1 MSKHVQ
7 YFFQAPRLTSLQ
19 RQEDLRRMSKA
30 LQNLK
35 KYTDSLIHGKSR
47 CAGYSSAGQAPDNF
61 KNLELCWD
69 SWDQTAVNRVPPRNY
84 HDPKHHRNN
93 HIVSSTRRDES
104 ASPKQVSL
112 DHICTGG
119 ILSNYGE
126 NVLTLFYFIDHIW
139 RCSLILD
146 ILIINRYTKFI
157 TDFIG
162 IFFSNEV
169 EFIM

>member
-1 MSKHVQ
+1 MENGTELVQICSNLSKHVQ
-7 YFFQAPRLTSLQ
+7 IFFQAPRLTSLQ

-47 CAGYSSAGQAPDNF
+47 CAGYSSTGQAQDNF

-69 SWDQTAVNRVPPRNY
+69 SWDQSTPAVNRVPPRNY

-104 ASPKQVSL
+104 ASPKQVSS

-119 ILSNYGE
+119 NLSMNKM
-126 NVLTLFYFIDHIW
+126 
-139 RCSLILD
+139 C
-146 ILIINRYTKFI
+146 
-157 TDFIG
+157 
-162 IFFSNEV
+162 
-169 EFIM
+169 

>member
-1 MSKHVQ
+1 MFIQAPPPDAILVSKRCTSNWLELVQ
-7 YFFQAPRLTSLQ
+7 ICSNLSKLVQTCLNMFNFFFQAPRLTSLQ

-47 CAGYSSAGQAPDNF
+47 CAGYSSTGQAQDNF

-69 SWDQTAVNRVPPRNY
+69 SWDQSTPAVNRVPPRNY

-112 DHICTGG
+112 DHICKVQ
-119 ILSNYGE
+119 L
-126 NVLTLFYFIDHIW
+126 L
-139 RCSLILD
+139 
-146 ILIINRYTKFI
+146 
-157 TDFIG
+157 
-162 IFFSNEV
+162 
-169 EFIM
+169 

>member
-1 MSKHVQ
+1 M
-7 YFFQAPRLTSLQ
+7 TSLQ

-47 CAGYSSAGQAPDNF
+47 CAGYSSTGQGPDNF

-112 DHICTGG
+112 EHICTGG
-119 ILSNYGE
+119 NLSME
-126 NVLTLFYFIDHIW
+126 KM
-139 RCSLILD
+139 C
-146 ILIINRYTKFI
+146 
-157 TDFIG
+157 
-162 IFFSNEV
+162 
-169 EFIM
+169 

>member
-1 MSKHVQ
+1 MFKLVYSNSPIWRNFSVKKISGVCQISLNLSKFVQ
-7 YFFQAPRLTSLQ
+7 TCLNMFKFLQAPRLTSLQ

-47 CAGYSSAGQAPDNF
+47 CAGYSSTGQAQDNF

-69 SWDQTAVNRVPPRNY
+69 SWDQSTPAVNRVPPRNY

-104 ASPKQVSL
+104 AAPKQVSS
-112 DHICTGG
+112 DHICTG
-119 ILSNYGE
+119 SVN
-126 NVLTLFYFIDHIW
+126 
-139 RCSLILD
+139 S
-146 ILIINRYTKFI
+146 
-157 TDFIG
+157 
-162 IFFSNEV
+162 
-169 EFIM
+169 

>member
-1 MSKHVQ
+1 MFKF
-7 YFFQAPRLTSLQ
+7 FFQAPRLTSLQ

-112 DHICTGG
+112 NHICKVQ
-119 ILSNYGE
+119 L
-126 NVLTLFYFIDHIW
+126 L
-139 RCSLILD
+139 
-146 ILIINRYTKFI
+146 
-157 TDFIG
+157 
-162 IFFSNEV
+162 
-169 EFIM
+169 

>member
-1 MSKHVQ
+1 MENGTELVQICSNLSKHVQ
-7 YFFQAPRLTSLQ
+7 IFFQAPRLTSLQ

-47 CAGYSSAGQAPDNF
+47 CAGYSSTGQAQDNF

-69 SWDQTAVNRVPPRNY
+69 SWDQSTPAVNRVPPRNY

-104 ASPKQVSL
+104 ASPKQVSF

-119 ILSNYGE
+119 KD
-126 NVLTLFYFIDHIW
+126 LFIFLVQIKSRTTIYLGGQN
-139 RCSLILD
+139 SQLI
-146 ILIINRYTKFI
+146 F
-157 TDFIG
+157 
-162 IFFSNEV
+162 
-169 EFIM
+169 